1 MCICMHIHV
10 GVCKHVC
17 MYVCMYVYMHVSACG
32 KVGERKGSTN
42 TDQKDNKRVWFAEEG
57 NLTLAKL
64 GRHYD
69 HDC

>member
-1 MCICMHIHV
+1 MD
-10 GVCKHVC
+10 
-17 MYVCMYVYMHVSACG
+17 VYMHVSACG
-32 KVGERKGSTN
+32 NVGERKGSTN